1 MYITSNLN
9 KIAEKLVFKT
19 CFITCTKC
27 SHFSFMTRRHA
38 DSSLLA
44 LSRLSFL
51 LFLADRSEFLSWLR
65 RQKMF
70 YPCRGC
76 RAVSPE
82 ASICLSP
89 ALQRLG
95 QIIIM
100 GYENFTWN
108 SAFSETS
115 RGCVIALLA
124 LFISLDKA
132 CLMPLNVLVG
142 IKKGSPNGNLLTP
155 VLGCYRLVHI
165 VAP

>member
-1 MYITSNLN
+1 MFLFWPGAN
-9 KIAEKLVFKT
+9 
-19 CFITCTKC
+19 
-27 SHFSFMTRRHA
+27 A
-38 DSSLLA
+38 DSSPLA

-51 LFLADRSEFLSWLR
+51 LFLADGSEFLSWLR
-65 RQKMF
+65 RLKMF

-82 ASICLSP
+82 VSICLSPPP

-108 SAFSETS
+108 RAFSETS
-115 RGCVIALLA
+115 RGCVIALLV

-142 IKKGSPNGNLLTP
+142 IKKDGPNGNLLTL
-155 VLGCYRLVHI
+155 VLWCYRFAHI
-165 VAP
+165 VAPWEQD

>member
-1 MYITSNLN
+1 MSFCPGY
-9 KIAEKLVFKT
+9 AER
-19 CFITCTKC
+19 KC
-27 SHFSFMTRRHA
+27 SIHA
-38 DSSLLA
+38 EAVEQSPQKH
-44 LSRLSFL
+44 LS
-51 LFLADRSEFLSWLR
+51 A
-65 RQKMF
+65 
-70 YPCRGC
+70 
-76 RAVSPE
+76 
-82 ASICLSP
+82 CLSP

-142 IKKGSPNGNLLTP
+142 IKKAGPNGNLLTP